1 MGRPKLDFR
10 KDRLIR
16 FRADVDDE
24 RLIKELMNELDM
36 SASEVIRAAIRSF
49 YVSTKYDT
57 KR

>member
-1 MGRPKLDFR
+1 MGRPKLDLR

-16 FRADVDDE
+16 FRVDVNDE
-24 RLIKELMNELDM
+24 RLIKELMNELNM

-49 YVSTKYDT
+49 YVSNKYDT

>member
-1 MGRPKLDFR
+1 MGGPKLDLR

-16 FRADVDDE
+16 FRADINDE

>member
-1 MGRPKLDFR
+1 MGRPKLDLR

-16 FRADVDDE
+16 FRADINDE
-24 RLIKELMNELDM
+24 QLIKELMNELDM

-49 YVSTKYDT
+49 YVSTKYNT

>member
-1 MGRPKLDFR
+1 MGRPKLDLR
-10 KDRLIR
+10 KDRLIK
-16 FRADVDDE
+16 FRADINDE

>member
-1 MGRPKLDFR
+1 MGRHKLDLR

-16 FRADVDDE
+16 FRADANDE
-24 RLIKELMNELDM
+24 RLIKELMHELDM
-36 SASEVIRAAIRSF
+36 SASEVIRAAVRSF

>member
-1 MGRPKLDFR
+1 MGRPKLGLR
-10 KDRLIR
+10 KDRVIK
-16 FRADVDDE
+16 FRADVNDE

-49 YVSTKYDT
+49 YVENKYDT

>member
-1 MGRPKLDFR
+1 MGRPKLDLR

-16 FRADVDDE
+16 FRADVNDE
-24 RLIKELMNELDM
+24 RLIKELMHELDM

>member
-1 MGRPKLDFR
+1 MGRPKLDLR

-16 FRADVDDE
+16 FRADANDE
-24 RLIKELMNELDM
+24 RLIKELMHELDM

-49 YVSTKYDT
+49 YVKTKYDT

>member
-1 MGRPKLDFR
+1 MGRPKLDSR
-10 KDRLIR
+10 KDRVIK
-16 FRADVDDE
+16 FRADINDE

-49 YVSTKYDT
+49 YVENKYDT

>member
-1 MGRPKLDFR
+1 MGRPKLGLR
-10 KDRLIR
+10 KDRVIK
-16 FRADVDDE
+16 FRADVNDE

-49 YVSTKYDT
+49 YVENKCDT

>member
-1 MGRPKLDFR
+1 MGRPKLDLR

-16 FRADVDDE
+16 FRADINDE

>member
-1 MGRPKLDFR
+1 MGRPKLDLR

-16 FRADVDDE
+16 FRADVNDE

>member
-1 MGRPKLDFR
+1 MGRPKLDLR

-16 FRADVDDE
+16 FRADVNDE
-24 RLIKELMNELDM
+24 RLIKELMHELDM

-49 YVSTKYDT
+49 YVENQYDT

>member
-1 MGRPKLDFR
+1 MGRPKLDLR
-10 KDRLIR
+10 KDRVIK
-16 FRADVDDE
+16 FRADANDE

-49 YVSTKYDT
+49 YVETKYDT

>member
-1 MGRPKLDFR
+1 MGRPKLDLR
-10 KDRLIR
+10 KDKLIR
-16 FRADVDDE
+16 FRADVNDE